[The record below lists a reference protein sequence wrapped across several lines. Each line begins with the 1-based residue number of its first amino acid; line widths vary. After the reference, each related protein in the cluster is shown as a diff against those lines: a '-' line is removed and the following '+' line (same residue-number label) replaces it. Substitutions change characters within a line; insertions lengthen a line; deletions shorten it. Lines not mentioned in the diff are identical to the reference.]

1 MGHTI
6 MNAIEREGPQTPV
19 RLMPKDFE
27 VHRSEV
33 LTETATVV
41 MVDLS
46 WSMALRGSFQSAKKV
61 ALALHN
67 LISVQYPRDQL
78 YILGFSAY
86 ARELKISELP
96 YVRWDESVLGT
107 NMHHALM
114 LARRKLAKH
123 TGGTRQIIMI
133 SDGEPTAHLERGR
146 SQFSYPPS
154 PTTIRETL
162 KEVRRCTQEQITINT
177 FMLDHNY
184 YLKEFVDQL
193 AKINRGR
200 VFYTTPD
207 KLGEYILV
215 DYVQR
220 KRKHL
225 GRGA

>member
-1 MGHTI
+1 M

-19 RLMPKDFE
+19 QLMPEDFE
-27 VHRSEV
+27 IHRSEL
-33 LTETATVV
+33 LTQTATVV

-67 LISVQYPRDQL
+67 LISAQYPRDQL
-78 YILGFSAY
+78 YILGFSAV
-86 ARELKISELP
+86 ARELKISDLP

-123 TGGTRQIIMI
+123 TGATRQIIMI
-133 SDGEPTAHLERGR
+133 SDGEPTAHLEHGR

-154 PTTIRETL
+154 PATIRETL
-162 KEVRRCTQEQITINT
+162 KEVRRCTQEGITINT
-177 FMLDHNY
+177 FMLDSNY
-184 YLKEFVDQL
+184 YLKEFVNQL
-193 AKINRGR
+193 AKINGGR

-215 DYVQR
+215 DYVQHKR
-220 KRKHL
+220 KRIG
-225 GRGA
+225 GRSA